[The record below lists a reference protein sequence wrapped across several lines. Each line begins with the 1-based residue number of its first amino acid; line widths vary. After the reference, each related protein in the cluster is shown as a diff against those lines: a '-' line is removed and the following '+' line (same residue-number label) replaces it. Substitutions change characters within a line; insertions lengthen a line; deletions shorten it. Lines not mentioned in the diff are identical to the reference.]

1 MPLPILA
8 FAGSLRTGSYSK
20 KLLAL
25 AAERA
30 RARGAEVDVLDLRD
44 VAMPLYDADLE
55 AATGLP
61 PGAVELRRRAAA
73 ARAVIVVT
81 PEYLGTLPGVLK
93 NALDWASRPPNAPW
107 RGKVAL
113 GLAVSTGNYGGA
125 RALPDLRGVLSALG
139 MLVVPPQLA
148 LIRAG
153 EAFDDDGRLRAE
165 PIAQDLDR
173 VVGVLVE
180 TASRFSEG

>member
-1 MPLPILA
+1 MGLPVLA
-8 FAGSLRTGSYSK
+8 FAGSLRAGSYCK
-20 KLLAL
+20 MLLAL

-30 RARGAEVDVLDLRD
+30 RERGADVDVLDLRD
-44 VAMPLYDADLE
+44 VTMPLYDADLE
-55 AATGLP
+55 AAAGLP

-107 RGKVAL
+107 RGKIAL
-113 GLAVSTGNYGGA
+113 GLGASVGNYGGA

-139 MLVVPPQLA
+139 MLVIPPQLA

-153 EAFDDDGRLRAE
+153 EAFDEQGRLRSEA
-165 PIAQDLDR
+165 IAQDLDR
-173 VVGVLVE
+173 AVGALIE
-180 TASRFSEG
+180 TASRFSGA